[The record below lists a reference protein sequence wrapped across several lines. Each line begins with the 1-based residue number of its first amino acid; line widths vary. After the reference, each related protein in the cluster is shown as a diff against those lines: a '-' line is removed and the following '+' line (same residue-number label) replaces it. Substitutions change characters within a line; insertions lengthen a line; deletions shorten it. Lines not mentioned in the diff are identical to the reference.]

1 MSTNHK
7 PTQIQYRNPAKEKT
21 TDIQNVCKYRL
32 GLGIDIHFT
41 IWFNLYV
48 DYKISGLVHYYVS
61 LLRYKTLLV
70 KFCSRIN

>member
-1 MSTNHK
+1 MRQNRSDSHKMTVRKTTSITNEISSKALFSQKEMSTNHK

-41 IWFNLYV
+41 I
-48 DYKISGLVHYYVS
+48 
-61 LLRYKTLLV
+61 
-70 KFCSRIN
+70 